1 MSKRIL
7 ESIQKLG
14 KAFMLPVAV
23 LPIAGLLFRLGK
35 PDLLNIAII
44 EKAGGVLF
52 ANLPILFAIGIA
64 VGIARDKNGAAG
76 LAGAVSYWIMEA
88 SAQACAYSLKCGSI
102 FVQLPKGAPIVK
114 IAHFGGIVAGIIA
127 GLCYNRF
134 KDIKL
139 PSWLGFFGGKRFV
152 PIVTGG
158 ISVVV
163 GACFGLIWPTFESWL
178 SSVAVWITHSYGIGA
193 FVYGVLNR
201 FLIMFGL
208 HHVIN
213 MFIWFSCGTYVD
225 TEGVQHMGEIP
236 RFFAGDPTAGG
247 LLSGFYPIMMFALP
261 AAALAMYVCAH
272 KKNKKIVGSMLLS
285 VAFTSFFTGI
295 TSPVEYLFIFC
306 APVLFGVHVVLTG
319 VSIAICQVIGVKES
333 FMISA
338 GLVDYILN
346 FSQGQN
352 TWMIIPVGIV
362 MFILYFVIFTF
373 IIKKFNIKTPGR
385 ENESDCLEDEP
396 ADKALEKECS

>member
-7 ESIQKLG
+7 ETIQKLG

-23 LPIAGLLFRLGK
+23 LPIAGLLWRLGK

-44 EKAGGVLF
+44 EKSGDVLF
-52 ANLPILFAIGIA
+52 TNLPILFAIGIA
-64 VGIARDKNGAAG
+64 VGIAHDKNGSAG
-76 LAGAVSYWIMEA
+76 LAGAVSYLVMTA
-88 SAQACAYSLKCGSI
+88 SAQACAYSLYCGSL

-139 PSWLGFFGGKRFV
+139 PAWLEFFGGKRFV

-158 ISVVV
+158 ISIVV
-163 GACFGLIWPTFESWL
+163 GVCFGLIWPVFERWL
-178 SSVAVWITHSYGIGA
+178 GSVAVWITNSYGVGS

-225 TEGVQHMGEIP
+225 AEGVQHMGEIP

-247 LLSGFYPIMMFALP
+247 LTSGFFPVMMFALP

-272 KKNKKIVGSMLLS
+272 KKNKKILGSMLLS

-306 APVLFGVHVVLTG
+306 APVLFGVHAVLTG
-319 VSIAICQVIGVKES
+319 VSVAICQVLGVKEA
-333 FMISA
+333 FMVSA
-338 GLVDYILN
+338 GFVDYILN

-352 TWMIIPVGIV
+352 TWMIIPIGIV
-362 MFILYFVIFTF
+362 MFVLYFVIFTF
-373 IIKKFNIKTPGR
+373 IIKKFNIMTPGR
-385 ENESDCLEDEP
+385 EKESDCLDDNID
-396 ADKALEKECS
+396 DKVCKEECS